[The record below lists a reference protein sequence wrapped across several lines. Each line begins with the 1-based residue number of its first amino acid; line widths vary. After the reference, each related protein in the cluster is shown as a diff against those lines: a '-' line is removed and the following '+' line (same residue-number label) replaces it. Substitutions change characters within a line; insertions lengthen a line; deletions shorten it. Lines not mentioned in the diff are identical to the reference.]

1 MQDSLLEQQVRA
13 AFKKSFSNEKEFSA
27 WHFLAFKSCGS
38 SMDEARKLL
47 ESRSELTR
55 ALVITQN
62 QESGRGRQGRVWLGA
77 KEALLATYLFS
88 LPLPVEQIQCAPL
101 LVGLTLSELC
111 DELGVETYLKWPN
124 DLLSKDGK
132 KLAGILIELIQSAG
146 RNYLSIGIGLN
157 IFGEPLSEA
166 ASFQS
171 LGVSNIPPLSELSA
185 KLAKRLED
193 AFSLLEREGFKKTK
207 ERWLNKALGLRTLI
221 NTKQAESIVSGT
233 FEGISEQGYLLLR
246 DLATGELRQISSGDI
261 EIICA
266 SR

>member
-1 MQDSLLEQQVRA
+1 MQDSLLEQQVSA
-13 AFKKSFSNEKEFSA
+13 AFKKSFSNEQEFSA

-47 ESRSELTR
+47 ESRPELTR

-77 KEALLATYLFS
+77 KQALLATYLFS
-88 LPLPVEQIQCAPL
+88 LPLSVEQIQCAPL

-111 DELGVETYLKWPN
+111 DELGLETYLKWPN

-146 RNYLSIGIGLN
+146 KNYLSIGIGLN
-157 IFGEPLSEA
+157 ILGEPLSEA

-171 LGVSNIPPLSELSA
+171 LGLSNIPTLADLSA
-185 KLAKRLED
+185 LLAKRLEV
-193 AFSLLEREGFKKTK
+193 ALSLLERDGFKNIK
-207 ERWLNKALGLRTLI
+207 ERWLKRAWRLGEQI
-221 NTKQAESIVSGT
+221 NTKQGEKVISGI
-233 FEGISEQGYLLLR
+233 FEGISEQGYLMLR
-246 DLATGELRQISSGDI
+246 DKETAELRLISSGDI
-261 EIICA
+261 LI
-266 SR
+266 SV